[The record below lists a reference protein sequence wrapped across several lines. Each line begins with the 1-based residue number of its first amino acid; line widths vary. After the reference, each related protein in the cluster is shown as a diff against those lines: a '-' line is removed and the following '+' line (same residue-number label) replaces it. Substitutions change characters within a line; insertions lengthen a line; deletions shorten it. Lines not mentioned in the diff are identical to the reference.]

1 MEKFTLK
8 ITKISDSRIALVT
21 EKDEKL
27 TSKMFLDIVRV
38 ITTSKLRILKTFQE
52 GLFESV
58 CVLIHQK

>member
-38 ITTSKLRILKTFQE
+38 ITTSKFRILKTFQE